1 MKKRIFLICSAL
13 LTILGIGGAIYAYY
27 TTIRKVDIDANV
39 GHIDVS
45 DDALVLSYQSDNNF
59 LNVDVNTPGFVDNT
73 LTCYASKIRSYDTLG
88 YVEFSKLKS
97 TINYNSNIN
106 TKIRI
111 KIQDVWISNK
121 VYSTGREI
129 NNIIAK
135 QQVDEDSQNTIIPFT
150 FSADWEYDLSS
161 GYAYYKKTVKK
172 GSSISLDFIENY
184 NASNAYYYPSISGSG
199 FHETILVQ
207 LSFKIDIVQANRAYS
222 VWGVKLWKLY

>member
-1 MKKRIFLICSAL
+1 MKKRIFLLCSAL
-13 LTILGIGGAIYAYY
+13 FMLLGIGGAIYAYY
-27 TTIRKVDIDANV
+27 TTTRKVDIDANA
-39 GHIDVS
+39 GHINVG
-45 DDALVLSYQSDNNF
+45 DDALALSYQSDDSFFNI
-59 LNVDVNTPGFVDNT
+59 DADTPGFVDNT

-88 YVEFSKLKS
+88 YVEFSKLKT
-97 TINYNSNIN
+97 TINYKADIN
-106 TKIRI
+106 TRIRV

-161 GYAYYKKTVKK
+161 GYAYYKNTVKK

-184 NASNAYYYPSISGSG
+184 NASDAYYYPSISGAG

-207 LSFKIDIVQANRAYS
+207 LSFKIDIVQANRASS
-222 VWGVKLWKLY
+222 VWGV

>member
-1 MKKRIFLICSAL
+1 ML
-13 LTILGIGGAIYAYY
+13 LGIGGAIYAYY
-27 TTIRKVDIDANV
+27 TTTRKVDIDANA
-39 GHIDVS
+39 GHINVG
-45 DDALVLSYQSDNNF
+45 DDALALSYQSDDSFFNI
-59 LNVDVNTPGFVDNT
+59 DADTPGFVDNT

-88 YVEFSKLKS
+88 YVEFSKLKT
-97 TINYNSNIN
+97 TINYKADIN
-106 TKIRI
+106 TRIRV

-161 GYAYYKKTVKK
+161 GYAYYKNTVKK

-184 NASNAYYYPSISGSG
+184 NASDAYYYPSISGAG

-207 LSFKIDIVQANRAYS
+207 LSFKIDIVQANRASS
-222 VWGVKLWKLY
+222 VWGV

>member
-13 LTILGIGGAIYAYY
+13 LAILGLGGAVYAYY
-27 TTIRKVDIDANV
+27 TTIRKVDIDADA
-39 GHIDVS
+39 GHIEV
-45 DDALVLSYQSDNNF
+45 DDNALALSYKSDNDF
-59 LNVDVNTPGFVDNT
+59 LNVDLNTPGFVDNT

-97 TINYNSNIN
+97 TINYKANIN
-106 TKIRI
+106 TKIRV

-129 NNIIAK
+129 NNVIAK

-150 FSADWEYDLSS
+150 FSSNWEYDLSS

-172 GSSISLDFIENY
+172 GNTISLDFIENY
-184 NASNAYYYPSISGSG
+184 NASDAYYYPSISGAG

-207 LSFKIDIVQANRAYS
+207 LSFKIDIVQANRASS
-222 VWGVKLWKLY
+222 VWGV